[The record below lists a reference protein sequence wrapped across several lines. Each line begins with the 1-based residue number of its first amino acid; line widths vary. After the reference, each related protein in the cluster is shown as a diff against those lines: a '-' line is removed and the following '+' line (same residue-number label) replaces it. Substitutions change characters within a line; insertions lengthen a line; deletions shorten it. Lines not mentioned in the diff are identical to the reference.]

1 MAIIKSPNKS
11 YTGLSAS
18 VAFTNG
24 VGKTEDK
31 RLIEWFYSHGYE
43 IQEEEKPKDNETISL
58 KEMNKDDLVKLA
70 VELNVEFTSKNTKDE
85 LIALIKAK
93 QEANK
98 ND

>member
-11 YTGLSAS
+11 YTGVSAS
-18 VAFTNG
+18 VAFSNG
-24 VGKTEDK
+24 VGTTEDK

-43 IQEEEKPKDNETISL
+43 IQEEKPKYNEIISL